1 MCDGNCLSRKKQPE
15 RSEMAER
22 ESLDAFSS
30 LSTACLGNA
39 DYGRRFS
46 SETDQAD
53 TRAVEV
59 VLPDDHCFKNVCDV
73 C

>member
-1 MCDGNCLSRKKQPE
+1 
-15 RSEMAER
+15 MAER